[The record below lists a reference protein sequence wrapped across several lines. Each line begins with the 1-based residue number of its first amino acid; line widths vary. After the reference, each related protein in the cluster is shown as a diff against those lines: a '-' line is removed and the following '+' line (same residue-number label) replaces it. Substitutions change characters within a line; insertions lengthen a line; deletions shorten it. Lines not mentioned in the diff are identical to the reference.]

1 MIFYN
6 KQHPQD
12 MGAEEI
18 TAFLSH
24 LAVEDK
30 VSAEEVKAL
39 IRQLSGVYRLL
50 VQLLYGMALLI

>member
-1 MIFYN
+1 
-6 KQHPQD
+6 